1 MNTAQMAIMLVVIG
15 FVATLVYMAYMF
27 ACKRYEI

>member
-1 MNTAQMAIMLVVIG
+1 MNTAEMAIMLVVIG

-27 ACKRYEI
+27 AKQH

>member
-1 MNTAQMAIMLVVIG
+1 MSTAEIAIMLVVIG

-27 ACKRYEI
+27 GKQH